1 MRVTA
6 EQKESV
12 SGMSPREVLE
22 GAHSTP
28 LMHFP
33 FRLRGPLRSHGTRL
47 NDNAEPE
54 CLERSE
60 RALGRA
66 VPLPTLKRPRIPS
79 VLGSV

>member
-60 RALGRA
+60 SGRA
-66 VPLPTLKRPRIPS
+66 TATSSP
-79 VLGSV
+79 